1 MNKIGFKNRGIK
13 TTSGLYYLNH
23 TKNKAI
29 LVEVC
34 FVDDKDDYKLYKKVG
49 YKAVARAIAEGIIGE
64 ELKGKKEEKYTTVKS
79 SSSKKAI
86 RWLQANLN
94 KCYKGSLMKLSEDG
108 IWGPKTQEMLE
119 KYWEQLNWRK
129 GTYAGRKTCKALYK
143 NRR

>member
-1 MNKIGFKNRGIK
+1 M
-13 TTSGLYYLNH
+13 
-23 TKNKAI
+23 
-29 LVEVC
+29 
-34 FVDDKDDYKLYKKVG
+34 DDKDDYKLYKKVG

-64 ELKGKKEEKYTTVKS
+64 ELKRKKEEKYTTVKS